1 MRKNGIYDVTGFDTR
16 VHLWFAMIE
25 FVLQVQ
31 EQRMFYH
38 HIKCVVTDVKVC
50 RVCKKKIGN
59 RSESN
64 LVHVHRS
71 KIKFLVI
78 RLLSIIY

>member
-1 MRKNGIYDVTGFDTR
+1 MEAFYLGCAKEAFYLT
-16 VHLWFAMIE
+16 FASSE

-59 RSESN
+59 RLESC
-64 LVHVHRS
+64 LE
-71 KIKFLVI
+71 LQ
-78 RLLSIIY
+78 LS